1 MDDTSAEQSAPRTGT
16 ELEGRRVLVV
26 GVGGIGAAVARRLA
40 GRGATVF
47 GTYHSRSGPAEDLV
61 ASLPNGRWAGAAA
74 LDASDPTAVEVVAGQ
89 GGTAE
94 RAMGGID
101 TLVVTTGHRHELGF
115 FTASDPQQTAEVV
128 ATELLGPMNLVRA
141 VLPALQETG
150 FGRIVM
156 VGSDSGKAGTLGD
169 AASSAARAGVNGFVR
184 SIARETAREDITI
197 NVVSPGPTG
206 TEMLAGML
214 ADDGLAGKVM
224 NGTVKAIPKGRTG
237 EPEEIAEA
245 VAYLAGPYAGFTT
258 GQVLS
263 VSGGLTM

>member
-1 MDDTSAEQSAPRTGT
+1 MDHASAEQTAPRTGT
-16 ELEGRRVLVV
+16 ELEGRRILVV
-26 GVGGIGAAVARRLA
+26 GVGGIGAAVVRRLV

-47 GTYHSRSGPAEDLV
+47 GTYHSRSGPAEELG
-61 ASLPNGRWAGAAA
+61 ASLPEGRWAGAAG
-74 LDASDPTAVEVVAGQ
+74 LDATDPAAVAAVAGP
-89 GGTAE
+89 GGAAE
-94 RAMGGID
+94 RAMGGMD
-101 TLVVTTGHRHELGF
+101 TLVVTTGHRHGLGF
-115 FTASDPQQTAEVV
+115 FAASDPQQTAEVV

-141 VLPALQETG
+141 VLPALQESG
-150 FGRIVM
+150 FGRIVI

-169 AASSAARAGVNGFVR
+169 AASSAARAGVAGFVR
-184 SIARETAREDITI
+184 AMARETARKDITV

-224 NGTVKAIPKGRTG
+224 KGTVKAIPKGRTG

-245 VAYLAGPYAGFTT
+245 VAYLVGPYAGFTT

>member
-1 MDDTSAEQSAPRTGT
+1 MNQSTGEQGAPQADM
-16 ELEGRRVLVV
+16 ELEGRRVLVA
-26 GVGGIGAAVARRLA
+26 GVGGIGQAVVRRLA

-47 GTYHSRSGPAEDLV
+47 GTYHSRSGPAEKLGG
-61 ASLPNGRWAGAAA
+61 SLPAGRWAGAAV
-74 LDASDPTAVEVVAGQ
+74 LDATDPDAVDAVTGP
-89 GGTAE
+89 GGAAE
-94 RAMGGID
+94 RAMGGVD

-115 FTASDPQQTAEVV
+115 FADSDPGQTSEVV

-141 VLPALQETG
+141 VLPGLQATG
-150 FGRIVM
+150 FGRVVI

-169 AASSAARAGVNGFVR
+169 AASSAARAGVAGFVR
-184 SIARETAREDITI
+184 AVARETARMDITV

-224 NGTVKAIPKGRTG
+224 KGTVKAIPKGRTG

-245 VAYLAGPYAGFTT
+245 VAYLAGPLAGFTT